1 MQRLAALCVAAALA
15 GPVPPPAQGQSVT
28 SQLAEAAAATDPLYA
43 SGPSGAPALG
53 YDARENG
60 RIDGFDT
67 TGDDNVGT
75 LSAPGA
81 VHQPPGKQ
89 PRAGLP
95 PPQPQLRPPVQP
107 PPPEQPA
114 VGQPAAEHPVRQPAK
129 QPPTAQPA
137 DPPATEPYAK
147 PVEQQPAKKNPALER
162 LLVAA
167 AAKAASRKAE
177 ADAIAHAS
185 VERAQRVAKEA
196 RDFHR
201 LHNGELE
208 QPLSPP
214 ERPLAAG
221 QPLSPPASK
230 PPPAR
235 QPPPPPPS
243 PPSPRLPVPFAVTWP
258 EADEDGDGFLNG
270 VEAGQLLGRIGPEG
284 RAAALAELDLVHAV
298 WIHILQQRVVLCRRA
313 STS

>member
-1 MQRLAALCVAAALA
+1 
-15 GPVPPPAQGQSVT
+15 
-28 SQLAEAAAATDPLYA
+28 
-43 SGPSGAPALG
+43 
-53 YDARENG
+53 
-60 RIDGFDT
+60 
-67 TGDDNVGT
+67 
-75 LSAPGA
+75 
-81 VHQPPGKQ
+81 
-89 PRAGLP
+89 
-95 PPQPQLRPPVQP
+95 
-107 PPPEQPA
+107 
-114 VGQPAAEHPVRQPAK
+114 
-129 QPPTAQPA
+129 
-137 DPPATEPYAK
+137 
-147 PVEQQPAKKNPALER
+147 VEQQPAKKNPALER
-162 LLVAA
+162 LLAAA

-185 VERAQRVAKEA
+185 AERAQRVAKEA
-196 RDFHR
+196 REFHR

-221 QPLSPPASK
+221 QPLSPPASQ

-235 QPPPPPPS
+235 QPPPPPPP

>member
-1 MQRLAALCVAAALA
+1 
-15 GPVPPPAQGQSVT
+15 
-28 SQLAEAAAATDPLYA
+28 
-43 SGPSGAPALG
+43 
-53 YDARENG
+53 
-60 RIDGFDT
+60 
-67 TGDDNVGT
+67 
-75 LSAPGA
+75 
-81 VHQPPGKQ
+81 
-89 PRAGLP
+89 
-95 PPQPQLRPPVQP
+95 
-107 PPPEQPA
+107 
-114 VGQPAAEHPVRQPAK
+114 
-129 QPPTAQPA
+129 
-137 DPPATEPYAK
+137 
-147 PVEQQPAKKNPALER
+147 VEQQPAKKNPALER

-214 ERPLAAG
+214 EWSLANKPLAAA
-221 QPLSPPASK
+221 QPLSPPASQ
-230 PPPAR
+230 PLPAR
-235 QPPPPPPS
+235 QLPPPPS
-243 PPSPRLPVPFAVTWP
+243 PPSPWLSVPFAVTWP

-298 WIHILQQRVVLCRRA
+298 WIHILQQRVVSCRRA